1 MKIERNKNS
10 HKGSNGRIL
19 IIGGSELYTGA
30 PALAALAALRTGA
43 DLVHIAAPQRAA
55 DACASFSPDLIT
67 VPLTGKYLTQT
78 HLKTIEPFAKEAD
91 CVLIGPGLGRSKETE
106 KAVLSFI
113 KTCKVPLV
121 IDADALKAV
130 STNLKAIAK
139 KECVLT
145 PHRKEFELLSG
156 KKSEAENVRK
166 FAAHHNAVVI
176 LKAPT
181 DVIADDKKV
190 KFNTTGNA
198 GMTVGGTGDVLAGV
212 VAGLI
217 AQGLDLFDAA
227 LKGAKINGIAGDGCK
242 SRMGYGFT
250 ASDLLEEIPAA
261 MKFA

>member
-30 PALAALAALRTGA
+30 PALAALAALKTGA

-67 VPLTGKYLTQT
+67 IPLAGKHLAQK
-78 HLKTIEPFAKEAD
+78 HLKVIEPFVKEAD
-91 CVLIGPGLGRSKETE
+91 CVIIGPGLGRSKETE
-106 KAVLSFI
+106 KAVISFI
-113 KTCKVPLV
+113 KTCVVPLV
-121 IDADALKAV
+121 IDADALKAIAKD
-130 STNLKAIAK
+130 LKVIAK

-145 PHRKEFELLSG
+145 PHRKEFETLSG
-156 KKSEAENVRK
+156 KKSEAEEVRK
-166 FAAHHNAVVI
+166 FAAHNDAVVI
-176 LKAPT
+176 LKAPM

-190 KFNTTGNA
+190 KFNSTGNA
-198 GMTVGGTGDVLAGV
+198 GMTVGGTGDVLSGV

-217 AQGLDLFDAA
+217 AQGVGLFEAA
-227 LKGAKINGIAGDGCK
+227 YKGAKINGIAGDGCK